1 MRRFEGR
8 DGGALV
14 VNLFGGPGS
23 GKTTMAAR
31 IFSELKKRG
40 VEAACPEEHAKLLIW
55 SGRPWLL
62 DHQII
67 VVGKIYETL
76 LNLRDKVDVII
87 VDSPI
92 LLGSVYGGDRESPAF
107 HTLVRELHAR
117 QDRVNLFVR
126 RPADRP
132 YDPANRREAEDAAR
146 AIDLKVN
153 ALLTEIGEPADC
165 VCSDD
170 DASILA
176 EQIVCLLKGGPS
188 GPRLR

>member
-8 DGGALV
+8 DDGALV

-31 IFSELKKRG
+31 IFAELKQRG

-55 SGRPWLL
+55 SGRSWLL
-62 DHQII
+62 DHQVV

-76 LNLRDKVDVII
+76 LNLRDKVDVIV

-92 LLGSVYGGDRESPAF
+92 LLGSVYGGNREGAAF
-107 HTLVRELHAR
+107 HELVRDLHR
-117 QDRVNLFVR
+117 EQDRVNLFVR

-132 YDPANRREAEDAAR
+132 YDPANRREAEDAALD
-146 AIDLKVN
+146 IDFKVN
-153 ALLTEIGEPADC
+153 ALLERIGEPAD
-165 VCSDD
+165 VISSDD
-170 DASILA
+170 DAGVLA
-176 EQIVCLLKGGPS
+176 ERIIALI
-188 GPRLR
+188 R